1 MAGRKWTSTRAAR
14 LPSVRGMNANALRG
28 VLLVTLAYALVGAS
42 FTANSL
48 LGDYPY
54 AGGQALRYGAACLL
68 LLPLLGRGGLAPLRI
83 LTARHWLRLAALA
96 GVGMVGFNLAVLAA
110 ERTAE
115 PAVPGVLVG
124 CAPVVVAVLVP
135 LTEGRRPA
143 PAVLYGALLVA
154 AGAFTVQGWGRTDL
168 AGIGWSVAALAGEVG
183 FTVLAVPVLRLLGPK
198 LLTAVV
204 CGVGAAEAALVGLVV
219 DGAGLVRMP
228 TAVEA
233 GALVWQAALAT
244 VVGFVLFYMGVQ
256 RVGMER
262 ATLFTGA
269 IPVAAALSAALVA
282 GAAFG
287 LPQAVGSLLV
297 GAGAAVGTGLFARRT
312 ASERP
317 AREAAS
323 GAAAVQD
330 HARDESRVVVHG
342 HMTAAGQ
349 PDEPGAGD
357 GVLGADA
364 LPGKEQPVAGTPG
377 HRDGYVGDVV
387 AETHAPAGGQGPVE
401 PGRPAQ
407 RERFG
412 VGGRG

>member
-1 MAGRKWTSTRAAR
+1 
-14 LPSVRGMNANALRG
+14 MNANALRG

-48 LGDYPY
+48 LGAYPY

-68 LLPLLGRGGLAPLRI
+68 LLPLLGRGGLAPLRE

-135 LTEGRRPA
+135 LIEGRRPA

-198 LLTAVV
+198 LLTAAV
-204 CGVGAAEAALVGLVV
+204 CGVGAAEATLIGLLV
-219 DGAGLVRMP
+219 DGPDFVRLP
-228 TAVEA
+228 TGVET
-233 GALVWQAALAT
+233 GALIWQAALAT

-287 LPQAVGSLLV
+287 LPQAVGGLLV
-297 GAGAAVGTGLFARRT
+297 GAGAAVGTGLFTRTRRRT
-312 ASERP
+312 S
-317 AREAAS
+317 
-323 GAAAVQD
+323 AAAVQD
-330 HARDESRVVVHG
+330 DARDESRVVAHG
-342 HMTAAGQ
+342 YVAAAGQ
-349 PDEPGAGD
+349 ADEPRAGQ
-357 GVLGADA
+357 GVLGPEA
-364 LPGKEQPVAGTPG
+364 LAGKEQPVAGAPG
-377 HRDGYVGDVV
+377 DGDGHLGHVL
-387 AETHAPAGGQGPVE
+387 AEAHGSAGRQGLPE
-401 PGRPAQ
+401 TGGAAQ
-407 RERFG
+407 RERLG
-412 VGGRG
+412 VDRLG

>member
-1 MAGRKWTSTRAAR
+1 
-14 LPSVRGMNANALRG
+14 MNANALRG

-48 LGDYPY
+48 LGAYPY

-68 LLPLLGRGGLAPLRI
+68 LLPLLGRGGFAPLRL

-96 GVGMVGFNLAVLAA
+96 AVGMVGFNLAVLAA

-168 AGIGWSVAALAGEVG
+168 AGIGWSAAALAGEVG

-198 LLTAVV
+198 LLTAAV
-204 CGVGAAEAALVGLVV
+204 CGLGAVEAALVGLVV
-219 DGAGLVRMP
+219 DGAGFVRVP
-228 TAVEA
+228 TAVET

-256 RVGMER
+256 RVGMEK
-262 ATLFTGA
+262 ATLYTGA
-269 IPVAAALSAALVA
+269 IPIAAALSAALVGDA
-282 GAAFG
+282 VFG
-287 LPQAVGSLLV
+287 LPQAVGGLLV
-297 GAGAAVGTGLFARRT
+297 GAGAALGTGLFTRKP
-312 ASERP
+312 RP
-317 AREAAS
+317 DS
-323 GAAAVQD
+323 AAAVQD
-330 HARDESRVVVHG
+330 HARDQSRVVVHR
-342 HMTAAGQ
+342 HVAAAGQ
-349 PDEPGAGD
+349 PDQARGGQ
-357 GVLGADA
+357 GVLGADPLA
-364 LPGKEQPVAGTPG
+364 AQQQPVAGAPGDGDG
-377 HRDGYVGDVV
+377 HRGDVV
-387 AETHAPAGGQGPVE
+387 AEERGPARGQGLVEAGG
-401 PGRPAQ
+401 RPQ
-407 RERFG
+407 RQRLG
-412 VGGRG
+412 DDGLG

>member
-1 MAGRKWTSTRAAR
+1 
-14 LPSVRGMNANALRG
+14 MNANALRG

-83 LTARHWLRLAALA
+83 LTARHWLRLATLA

-219 DGAGLVRMP
+219 DGTGLVRMP

-269 IPVAAALSAALVA
+269 IPVAAALSAAVVA

-312 ASERP
+312 GSVR
-317 AREAAS
+317 AAS

-330 HARDESRVVVHG
+330 HACDESRVVVHG

-349 PDEPGAGD
+349 PDEPRAGD

-364 LPGKEQPVAGTPG
+364 LPGKEQAVASTPG
-377 HRDGYVGDVV
+377 HRDGHVGDVV
-387 AETHAPAGGQGPVE
+387 AEAHAPAGGKGLPE
-401 PGRPAQ
+401 PGGPAQ

-412 VGGRG
+412 VGRRG

>member
-1 MAGRKWTSTRAAR
+1 MAPGKWTLTRAAP
-14 LPSVRGMNANALRG
+14 LSSVGSMNANSLRG
-28 VLLVTLAYALVGAS
+28 VLLVTVAYALVGAS

-48 LGDYPY
+48 LGAYPY

-68 LLPLLGRGGLAPLRI
+68 LLPLLGRGGSAPLRL
-83 LTARHWLRLAALA
+83 LTPRHWLRLAALA
-96 GVGMVGFNLAVLAA
+96 AVGMVGFNLAVLAA
-110 ERTAE
+110 ERSAE

-154 AGAFTVQGWGRTDL
+154 AGAFTVQGWGRTDP

-198 LLTAVV
+198 LLTAAV
-204 CGVGAAEAALVGLVV
+204 CGVGAVEAALIGLAV
-219 DGAGLVRMP
+219 DGAGVVRMP

-262 ATLFTGA
+262 ATLYTGA
-269 IPVAAALSAALVA
+269 IPVAAALSAALV
-282 GAAFG
+282 GHAAFG
-287 LPQAVGSLLV
+287 LPQAAGGLLV
-297 GAGAAVGTGLFARRT
+297 GAGAALGTGLFSRT
-312 ASERP
+312 ARP
-317 AREAAS
+317 DS
-323 GAAAVQD
+323 AAAVQD
-330 HARDESRVVVHG
+330 HARDEGRVVVHG
-342 HMTAAGQ
+342 NVPAAGQ
-349 PDEPGAGD
+349 PDQPRPRQ

-364 LPGKEQPVAGTPG
+364 LAPQEQPVAGAPG
-377 HRDGYVGDVV
+377 DRDRDRGHVV
-387 AETHAPAGGQGPVE
+387 AEQYGPARGQGLVEAGG
-401 PGRPAQ
+401 PAQ
-407 RERFG
+407 RERLG
-412 VGGRG
+412 DDRLG